1 MKSIF
6 TLLFLLLASPAL
18 FAQGPFPTEEQMK
31 AFVESKTLVVLED
44 DPFSVFNAVIKKAVK
59 EVWTIT
65 PYEFVTYDEFRKNK
79 KDPAYSFL
87 MLTSTAFEKDR
98 DSLYFIAPI
107 THRKRKIGA
116 ATVVLSTREMK
127 SQLTSF
133 KENLVFFIVIFVIAG
148 CGILAWLISLFL
160 RPLEELS
167 SAAHEVGDGNLNVQA
182 DIKSK
187 DEVGKLAI
195 TFNQMVIN
203 LNSAYSEI
211 EEGYLQAV
219 QSLAL
224 AVEAKDR
231 YTKGHCDRVVFYS
244 TVIAQHMD
252 IPEKDI
258 VELQLASQL
267 HDVGKIGVPEAV
279 LNKPGKLDPEEMRII
294 QKHPVI
300 GYQILSPAK
309 FLRGVA
315 KLVVEHHERFDGNGY
330 PNGKTGE
337 EISILGRILCL
348 ADTFDAL
355 TSDRPYRKGMSL
367 DKSVSIILDNRGSQ
381 FDPKLVNLFWNL
393 VKEGELEYSEDR
405 RDRCLLTD
413 HLIYLRVKQSGG
425 TEEKISTTKN
435 IRID

>member
-1 MKSIF
+1 VELEVNEKDSILRRSEKWLSSF
-6 TLLFLLLASPAL
+6 SLKIKMTILFSMLLLA
-18 FAQGPFPTEEQMK
+18 FGIITIN
-31 AFVESKTLVVLED
+31 VVLSYQKSSLTRAIREKGELLANNMAHNAAHALLTGNKLEL
-44 DPFSVFNAVIKKAVK
+44 SVLVNTLKKTSGVEYGTITDHRGIIQMHSDIRMIGKKARIPV
-59 EVWTIT
+59 
-65 PYEFVTYDEFRKNK
+65 R
-79 KDPAYSFL
+79 SGR
-87 MLTSTAFEKDR
+87 AFEKDR

-231 YTKGHCDRVVFYS
+231 YTKGHCDRVVFYF
-244 TVIAQHMD
+244 VR
-252 IPEKDI
+252 P
-258 VELQLASQL
+258 
-267 HDVGKIGVPEAV
+267 GVP
-279 LNKPGKLDPEEMRII
+279 
-294 QKHPVI
+294 
-300 GYQILSPAK
+300 
-309 FLRGVA
+309 
-315 KLVVEHHERFDGNGY
+315 
-330 PNGKTGE
+330 
-337 EISILGRILCL
+337 
-348 ADTFDAL
+348 AL
-355 TSDRPYRKGMSL
+355 L
-367 DKSVSIILDNRGSQ
+367 ESVSSLSA
-381 FDPKLVNLFWNL
+381 
-393 VKEGELEYSEDR
+393 EGAGIVRAAVAAGIPSLP
-405 RDRCLLTD
+405 
-413 HLIYLRVKQSGG
+413 
-425 TEEKISTTKN
+425 
-435 IRID
+435 